1 MQVVSGVAGHL
12 YAPLEPRH
20 AAVLRVGAYNRP
32 FYFLENKIFVRGI
45 MGFIYV
51 LHEYG
56 YEPCVEIHMMGMDGP
71 DEDNRGRRGLELIG
85 TNCIHAGV
93 V

>member
-1 MQVVSGVAGHL
+1 MTLVEVLGDDVSQWVVD
-12 YAPLEPRH
+12 
-20 AAVLRVGAYNRP
+20 
-32 FYFLENKIFVRGI
+32 
-45 MGFIYV
+45 
-51 LHEYG
+51 

-71 DEDNRGRRGLELIG
+71 DEDNNGRRGLELIG

>member
-1 MQVVSGVAGHL
+1 
-12 YAPLEPRH
+12 
-20 AAVLRVGAYNRP
+20 
-32 FYFLENKIFVRGI
+32 

>member
-1 MQVVSGVAGHL
+1 MHGYLWDTEQHPTGATIDHRRLGIEGELAVELVEVQGDDVAQWVVA
-12 YAPLEPRH
+12 
-20 AAVLRVGAYNRP
+20 
-32 FYFLENKIFVRGI
+32 
-45 MGFIYV
+45 
-51 LHEYG
+51 

-71 DEDNRGRRGLELIG
+71 DEDNNGRRGLELIG